1 LGQLTAPAARTRA
14 ADLPGS
20 AQVGR
25 WQSLSLTPEET
36 SMLDF
41 IKTFRADE
49 DGVVTVDW
57 VVLTAAMVGLAIAV
71 AVVIRSG
78 SAGMSN
84 NLSNELTS
92 TAVSNIGP
100 WMNNLI
106 R

>member
-1 LGQLTAPAARTRA
+1 
-14 ADLPGS
+14 
-20 AQVGR
+20 
-25 WQSLSLTPEET
+25 
-36 SMLDF
+36 MLDF

-71 AVVIRSG
+71 AVIIRSG

-92 TAVSNIGP
+92 TAVSSIGP